1 MGTKEER
8 LIWRMRF
15 LGLKEEDLAEKFILG
30 SGKGGQNLHKTSS
43 CVYLKHLPTGL
54 EVKCQ
59 KTRSRE
65 ENRYLARW
73 MLCQLLEAKRKNEQ
87 RKATGLLEKERRKKY
102 KRLFSEQQKV
112 LVKKRER
119 SEKKA
124 WRQKVRFEE

>member
-1 MGTKEER
+1 
-8 LIWRMRF
+8 
-15 LGLKEEDLAEKFILG
+15 
-30 SGKGGQNLHKTSS
+30 
-43 CVYLKHLPTGL
+43 
-54 EVKCQ
+54 
-59 KTRSRE
+59 
-65 ENRYLARW
+65 

-124 WRQKVRFEE
+124 